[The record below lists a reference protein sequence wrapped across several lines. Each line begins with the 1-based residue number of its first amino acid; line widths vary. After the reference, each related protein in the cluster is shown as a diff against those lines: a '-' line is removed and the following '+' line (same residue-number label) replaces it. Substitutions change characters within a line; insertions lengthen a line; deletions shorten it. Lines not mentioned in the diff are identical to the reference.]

1 MTWFLFYRF
10 FLATTIALV
19 ILLIY
24 SFFTKNAHNIRINVF
39 NTKGWFLG
47 LFLFGSYLFQTIGL
61 TLTSPSNAA
70 FITSLSVILVP
81 LVLILKG
88 NKLSPLNIASFII
101 ATIGLTLI
109 TIEFSTLQF
118 NIGDIIVLGTAICL
132 AIQIVY
138 TDQFVKTDSPMD
150 LTIAQLLCTTVLSFL
165 SAIFFEL
172 KDFKMIQTYSEPVYF
187 ALILTAIFA
196 TIYGFFVQTYSQET
210 VNPIL
215 IAIIFTFE
223 PIFALLIS
231 LWVGEEI
238 LNITRIIGMG
248 LIVLATILAIIQEN
262 RTLKKSKLN
271 TTII

>member
-10 FLATTIALV
+10 FFATTIALA

-24 SFFTKNAHNIRINVF
+24 SFFTKNKHKIEINVF
-39 NTKGWFLG
+39 NTKGWLLG

-61 TLTSPSNAA
+61 TYTTPSNAA

-88 NKLSPLNIASFII
+88 KKLNPLNIASFII
-101 ATIGLTLI
+101 ATIGLAFI

-118 NIGDIIVLGTAICL
+118 NIGDIIVLGTAVCL

-138 TDQFVKTDSPMD
+138 TDQFVKIESPID
-150 LTIAQLLCTTVLSFL
+150 LTISQLLCTTVLSFL
-165 SAIFFEL
+165 SAVLFEI

-187 ALILTAIFA
+187 ALILTALFA

-223 PIFALLIS
+223 PVFALLIS
-231 LWVGEEI
+231 LWVGEEM
-238 LNITRIIGMG
+238 LNITKVVGMG
-248 LIVLATILAIIQEN
+248 LIVLATVLAIIQEN
-262 RTLKKSKLN
+262 RNLKK
-271 TTII
+271 TTIISTII